1 MKVNSQGTVYIINYT
16 VLWGGIMVHR
26 ASGTVPVSQHA
37 PRGAG
42 LRARVWVAERQY
54 IPLPPAIRVMLIALA
69 SH

>member
-1 MKVNSQGTVYIINYT
+1 MKVNSQGTVYIINYHI
-16 VLWGGIMVHR
+16 LWGGIMVPR
-26 ASGTVPVSQHA
+26 AGGTVPVAQNA

-42 LRARVWVAERQY
+42 LRARGWVAERQY